1 MNQKDI
7 GCTMEQ
13 TYEADR
19 KPGYD
24 VLCKC
29 NCIRELIN
37 RHIDPKV
44 IEIDCLRWSKLVQDV
59 I

>member
-1 MNQKDI
+1 
-7 GCTMEQ
+7 MEQ

-37 RHIDPKV
+37 WHIDPKV